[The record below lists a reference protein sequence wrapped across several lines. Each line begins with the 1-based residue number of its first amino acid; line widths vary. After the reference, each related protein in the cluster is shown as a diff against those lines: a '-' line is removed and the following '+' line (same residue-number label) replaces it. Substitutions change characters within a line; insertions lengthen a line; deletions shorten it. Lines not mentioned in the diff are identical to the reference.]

1 MAISMADIQHLRK
14 MTGAGMMDCKNAL
27 TEAEGDFDK
36 AIEIIRKKGQAFAA
50 KREDRDASEGCVLAA
65 TNGDFAAIVAV
76 NCETDFVAMNGDF
89 VGMTKSILDAAL
101 KNKPADVDTL
111 KTIAVGN
118 RTIAELVTDRMGIT
132 GEKMELNVYEQITA
146 PTVVAYVHPGN
157 KLAAIVG
164 FNKPEVDP
172 QVAKDV
178 AMQIAAM
185 NPVALLPEHVSEEVK
200 QRELNIA
207 REKAIEAGKPENLL
221 DRIAEGALQKF
232 YKEFTLLQQ
241 EFVKNPKQTIAQYLA
256 ANDKELAVTGFKRY
270 TLNAE

>member
-1 MAISMADIQHLRK
+1 LENKPSDIEIL
-14 MTGAGMMDCKNAL
+14 
-27 TEAEGDFDK
+27 K
-36 AIEIIRKKGQAFAA
+36 AIK
-50 KREDRDASEGCVLAA
+50 V
-65 TNGDFAAIVAV
+65 GD
-76 NCETDFVAMNGDF
+76 
-89 VGMTKSILDAAL
+89 
-101 KNKPADVDTL
+101 
-111 KTIAVGN
+111 
-118 RTIAELVTDRMGIT
+118 RTITELVTDRMSVT
-132 GEKMELNVYEQITA
+132 GEKMEFNVYKQISA

-164 FNKPEVDP
+164 FNKPDVDP

-185 NPVALLPEHVSEEVK
+185 NPVALLPEHVSEEIK

-221 DRIAEGALQKF
+221 DIIAEGALQKF
-232 YKEFTLLQQ
+232 YKEYTLLQQ